1 MSEKLVEFILGNG
14 YYNYFDQ
21 SDFVDDCIDSLKAC
35 FSQLK
40 YIDSIKYEVELDFV
54 VPGVN
59 TEEVIKVKNFLLKIV
74 NYAVRNSDNP
84 DFRSE
89 FGIFIRNHYIYE
101 SNGDVNVEIMKLVPD
116 FVEINSD
123 YDDYCYIRITGS
135 AYHTNKWYHNNYG
148 EFDESIRDQMHFI
161 LHDDMKIPDSRL
173 IVPVNVPYIHDTT
186 PCMGTR
192 NFLCKL
198 PTPIELKANT
208 KAFGEMVA
216 SLKDLYEY
224 DFLKKC
230 KEVFSIEL
238 TSDLLSGGSSM
249 NILDQLP
256 KIKRLERNGA
266 FTTAVWEDGTVT
278 KLKKSD
284 QDEDDF
290 EKLVFFL
297 ILKKLCDNNTHKM
310 HETLT
315 DYLNTFHDATVDIP
329 KQKEEKAEKK
339 RKAKEEA
346 KGATKVILNEEWK
359 EDDNG

>member
-1 MSEKLVEFILGNG
+1 MGEKLVEFILGNG

-21 SDFVDDCIDSLKAC
+21 SDFVDDRIDSVKAC
-35 FSQLK
+35 FNRLRYQDA
-40 YIDSIKYEVELDFV
+40 IRYEVVLDFV
-54 VPGVN
+54 LPGGDAK
-59 TEEVIKVKNFLLKIV
+59 EIAKVENFLTRIV
-74 NYAVRNSDNP
+74 NYATRNSYEPKSNL
-84 DFRSE
+84 RSE

-101 SNGDVNVEIMKLVPD
+101 SNGDVNVEIMKLVPT
-116 FVEINSD
+116 FVEIDSNYSNG
-123 YDDYCYIRITGS
+123 YCYISITGD
-135 AYHTNKWYHNNYG
+135 AYHINKWYHNNYG
-148 EFDESIRDQMHFI
+148 EFDENIRDQMYFI

-173 IVPVNVPYIHDTT
+173 TVPVNTPYIHDTI
-186 PCMGTR
+186 PCTGTQ

-198 PTPIELKANT
+198 PTPIELKANA
-208 KAFGEMVA
+208 KAFGEMVG
-216 SLKDLYEY
+216 SLKALYEC
-224 DFLKKC
+224 DLLKAWK
-230 KEVFSIEL
+230 KIFSIEL
-238 TSDLLSGGSSM
+238 GNDLLSGGSSM

-310 HETLT
+310 HSTLT
-315 DYLNTFHDATVDIP
+315 EYLDTFYDATVDIP

-346 KGATKVILNEEWK
+346 EEEARKK
-359 EDDNG
+359 ENGNG